1 MSRAAPRDLGAVPAP
16 RLSPRWG
23 AGPRGDPPW
32 PFQAG
37 SLQEGLPSGGG
48 PASRGPRPPGPTS
61 GGLGGRAGLLGGWG
75 RGGSRCGW
83 ETSTERAPG
92 RASPSSS
99 SATSTSAFSSDSK
112 TSMDK
117 SAALFCYRHGK
128 GQRPSEA
135 RLRPVSRRQAG
146 AGRRLGLW
154 GDRDPANLRRRRRR
168 SRRPRRG
175 AGAQPQPAPPAYLA
189 VAEEEQGSGA
199 HELAGLGVLAL
210 RHVPA
215 AERAAVRARSA
226 RLPAARSRLGR
237 LNTKDPRARKQTPYT
252 ASVRHSHLRRGRA
265 ELGLGSWGAA

>member
-1 MSRAAPRDLGAVPAP
+1 M
-16 RLSPRWG
+16 
-23 AGPRGDPPW
+23 
-32 PFQAG
+32 
-37 SLQEGLPSGGG
+37 QEGLPSGGG

-61 GGLGGRAGLLGGWG
+61 GRAGRPGGPAGRLGLGRESLWVGDQHGTGSGASE
-75 RGGSRCGW
+75 RGSG
-83 ETSTERAPG
+83 EK
-92 RASPSSS
+92 ASPSSS

-117 SAALFCYRHGK
+117 SAALFCYRHGE